1 MSDHNVGVKVR
12 IKAYGKPAETVYFRT
27 FTESV
32 GGPNDALGTVWK
44 GEEIDNEGTLVN
56 RIRIVCE
63 DAIVWHVPVVMHRRY
78 GKFEEV

>member
-12 IKAYGKPAETVYFRT
+12 IKAYGKRAETVYFET

-44 GEEIDNEGTLVN
+44 GEEIDNEGTPVD

-63 DAIVWHVPVVMHRRY
+63 SAIVSQVPVIMNRRY